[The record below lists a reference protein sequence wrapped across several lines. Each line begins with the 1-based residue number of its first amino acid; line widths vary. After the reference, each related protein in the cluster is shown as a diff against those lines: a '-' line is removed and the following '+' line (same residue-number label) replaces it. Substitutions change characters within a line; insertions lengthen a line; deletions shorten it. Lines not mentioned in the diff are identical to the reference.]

1 MIAEI
6 QGLRAVAVLL
16 VLVFHVWPDSIPGGY
31 IGVDVFFVISG
42 YLITGGLLRELQRDG
57 RIRLDA
63 FYARRARRLLPAAS
77 LVLLATLL
85 GSLWLL
91 PASRWQGLAVEVAA
105 SAAYVQ
111 NWLLAASSIDYWAA
125 ENAASPLQHFWSLS
139 IEEQFYLAWPL
150 AMLAAAGLGARRVG
164 LRMSLA
170 WAMGAIFLVSLAASV
185 WLTARQPEQAYF
197 FTHTRAWELALGGLL
212 ALLPASAEVRGTA
225 DVSAAAGLTLI
236 AVAAFML
243 NTSSAFPGYL
253 ALLPVFGAALVIYAG
268 EIRGGPARLLRS
280 GLLRWTGDRSYSI
293 YLWHWPL
300 VIWYGH
306 VSDGIDLA
314 GGTGVILV
322 TLLVSHY
329 TYEYV
334 EEPFRRA
341 ELRARRALATGAVS
355 VGVCVLGAGVVHAMV
370 ARMEVTVPASA
381 RVTDYPGPAVLAEGL
396 VVRGDVPPIP
406 ALSALAND
414 VPVMRK
420 MGCHQGQRSAEALHC
435 VLGDPDSTQVVA
447 LVGDSH
453 AGQWVPA
460 LERIARAEGWKL
472 LTFTKSACPF
482 AEFDVQI
489 KGQPYE
495 SCREWPARVLEELP
509 KHGVRMVITS
519 QSRYGYVERDRVAEG
534 LLVVWRKLP
543 AMGIEVVAIADT
555 PWLPFRPDDCLG
567 SRPHAE
573 CTADRAAVV
582 PKADPLR
589 IAVERFDKA
598 RLIDMTDLL
607 CTPDQCPVVVGNL
620 VVWRDRNHITATYSA
635 ALAPYLAERLGLDQ
649 AGLRETADAELSSSQ
664 AVREMVLNMSCQ
676 GRREGDDGLELR
688 VFARVEADLV
698 TVVRGDFEE
707 RIRSYDFLQGRIRN
721 GRVELTGEYS
731 VGRGKTRPARLEGE
745 WNDDSILLS
754 GQRGPRSCELRRVGR
769 ENIESD

>member
-1 MIAEI
+1 M
-6 QGLRAVAVLL
+6 
-16 VLVFHVWPDSIPGGY
+16 
-31 IGVDVFFVISG
+31 
-42 YLITGGLLRELQRDG
+42 
-57 RIRLDA
+57 
-63 FYARRARRLLPAAS
+63 
-77 LVLLATLL
+77 LLATLL
-85 GSLWLL
+85 GSLLLL
-91 PASRWQGLAVEVAA
+91 PVSRWQGIALEVAA
-105 SAAYVQ
+105 SAAYLQ

-125 ENAASPLQHFWSLS
+125 ENAASPLLHLWSLS

-164 LRMSLA
+164 IRMSLA
-170 WAMGAIFLVSLAASV
+170 WAMGAISLASLAASV

-197 FTHTRAWELALGGLL
+197 YTQTRAWELALGGLL
-212 ALLPASAEVRGTA
+212 ALLPPVWRCAGPRTA
-225 DVSAAAGLTLI
+225 GLSAAAGLMLI
-236 AVAAFML
+236 AAAAFML
-243 NTSSAFPGYL
+243 NTSSDFPGYL
-253 ALLPVFGAALVIYAG
+253 ALLPVLGAALVLYAG

-280 GLLRWTGDRSYSI
+280 GLLCWTGDRSYSI

-300 VIWYGH
+300 VVWYGH

-314 GGTGVILV
+314 GGAGVILV
-322 TLLVSHY
+322 TQLVSHF
-329 TYEYV
+329 TFEYV
-334 EEPFRRA
+334 EQPFRRA
-341 ELRARRALATGAVS
+341 ELRVRRALATGAVS
-355 VGVCVLGAGVVHAMV
+355 VGLCVLGAGVVHAMV
-370 ARMEVTVPASA
+370 TRLEATVPATA

-406 ALSALAND
+406 SLSALAND
-414 VPVMRK
+414 IPVMRK

-453 AGQWVPA
+453 AGQWEPA

-482 AEFDVQI
+482 AEFEVQI

-495 SCREWPARVLEELP
+495 SCSEWPARVLEELP

-534 LLVVWRKLP
+534 LLTVWRKLP

-555 PWLPFRPDDCLG
+555 PWLPFRPDDCLV
-567 SRPHAE
+567 SRPHGE
-573 CTADRAAVV
+573 CSADRAAIV

-589 IAVERFDKA
+589 IAVERFQKA
-598 RLIDMTDLL
+598 RLVDMTDLL

-620 VVWRDRNHITATYSA
+620 VVWRDRHHITATYSA

-649 AGLRETADAELSSSQ
+649 TGLRETADAELSSSR
-664 AVREMVLNMSCQ
+664 AVRELVLNMSCQ
-676 GRREGDDGLELR
+676 GRREGDEGLELR

-698 TVVRGDFEE
+698 TVVRGDFEA
-707 RIRSYDFLQGRIRN
+707 RIRSYDFLQGRIRD
-721 GRVELTGEYS
+721 GRIELTGEFS
-731 VGRGKTRPARLEGE
+731 ASRGKKQPVRLEGE
-745 WNDDSILLS
+745 WNDESILLR
-754 GQRGPRSCELRRVGR
+754 GQRGPHSCELRRVGR
-769 ENIESD
+769 ENIDSD